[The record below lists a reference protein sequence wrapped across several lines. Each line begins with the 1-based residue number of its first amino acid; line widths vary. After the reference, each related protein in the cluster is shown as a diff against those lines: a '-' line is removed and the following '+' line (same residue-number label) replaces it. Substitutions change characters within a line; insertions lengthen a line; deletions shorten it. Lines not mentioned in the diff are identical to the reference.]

1 MSEMNILIYEGKNG
15 TRVDLKSTDL
25 ETMWATQEQIAE
37 IFNTTKQNIS
47 LHIQNIFKDEELS
60 ENSVVKFFLTTA
72 SDGKNYQ
79 IKHYNLDVII
89 SVGYR
94 VNSARATQFR
104 IWATKILK
112 EYIIKG
118 FAMDDERLKDPSRNQ
133 YFDELLARIRDI
145 RASEKLFYQKIKDI
159 YTTAIDYE
167 ANKNTEQARE
177 FFKIV
182 QNKMLFA
189 VCGKTAAD
197 LIISRINSENKNLGL
212 TSFEGSVVRKKD
224 IDIAKNYLNKEE
236 IEGLNRLTTMLLE
249 YAEDQAQRKK
259 ALTMADWKNK
269 LDDFI
274 AFNDYKVLNTA
285 GKISHDNMEKIAS
298 SEYKK
303 FDDKR
308 KEIEKKEA
316 EREALKD
323 LEEIEGEVME
333 KIRNVKSKKIP
344 KK

>member
-1 MSEMNILIYEGKNG
+1 MSEMNILIYQGKNG

-25 ETMWATQEQIAE
+25 ETMWATVKQIAE
-37 IFNTTKQNIS
+37 IFDCTTQNVEYHIKRIFETGELMADSTTKDF
-47 LHIQNIFKDEELS
+47 L
-60 ENSVVKFFLTTA
+60 VVGIT
-72 SDGKNYQ
+72 GQEYQ
-79 IKHYNLDVII
+79 TKHYNLDMII
-89 SVGYR
+89 AIGYGI
-94 VNSARATQFR
+94 NSSRATQFR

-167 ANKNTEQARE
+167 ANKNSEQARE
-177 FFKIV
+177 FFTIV

-197 LIISRINSENKNLGL
+197 LIVSRINSENENLGL

-224 IDIAKNYLNKEE
+224 VDIAKNYLNQEE
-236 IEGLNRLTTMLLE
+236 IERLNRLTTMLLE

-259 ALTMADWKNK
+259 ALTMTDWKNK

-274 AFNDYKVLNTA
+274 AFNDYKVLDTA
-285 GKISHDNMEKIAS
+285 GKYSHDSMEKIAS